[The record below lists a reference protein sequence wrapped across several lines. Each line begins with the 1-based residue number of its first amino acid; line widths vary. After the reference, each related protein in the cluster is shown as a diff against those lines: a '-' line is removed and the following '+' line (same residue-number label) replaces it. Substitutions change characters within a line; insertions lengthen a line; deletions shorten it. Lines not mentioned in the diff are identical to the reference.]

1 MSMPPN
7 DLIKWTKKILMEV
20 QEDGGTERVE
30 LWHQIGDDGGERLHI
45 FKNLSEHQPEDLAEA
60 IWENAQGDAK
70 TRTVGMM
77 QRYAAQAFAGGDDDD
92 GIPSYMH
99 SFVMTGGAVSNVFGD
114 DSDPATPA
122 GQTKQGMRLVE
133 QLHKMLM
140 QQTEMTAGRLA
151 RDYREERDA
160 RIKAENK
167 LLEGFELYQ
176 KLLDKTHERDLERA
190 EQVQNAKRTDQFMG
204 LLMSVAPIVLM
215 KFLPQGQPGIPS
227 PAGGEGSGSPPT
239 PHGTIGPLVSG
250 SPRSIALGRIL
261 LSIPRESA
269 QALLGSLSQLT
280 QIAVMQLVASYQ
292 ESPPGFDKSRDDLRD
307 IAIREMLRTLSK
319 SELLAILMAL
329 DRESQQEFLAI
340 VKSYSAEEARLD
352 EERPDVLKN
361 NPPTTNGKSH
371 GEEEAEESQ
380 GQA

>member
-7 DLIKWTKKILMEV
+7 DLIKWCKQILMEV

-30 LWHQIGDDGGERLHI
+30 LWHHVEGEGGDRLHI

-60 IWENAQGDAK
+60 IWEAADGDRK
-70 TRTVGMM
+70 TRSAGMI
-77 QRYAAQAFAGGDDDD
+77 QRYAAQAFAGADDSD
-92 GIPSYMH
+92 GIPEYMH
-99 SFVMTGGAVSNVFGD
+99 AFIMTGGAAANMFGD
-114 DSDPATPA
+114 DTEPSTPA
-122 GQTKQGMRLVE
+122 GQAKQGMRLVE

-215 KFLPQGQPGIPS
+215 RFLPAQGGSASGPAAPDGSSS
-227 PAGGEGSGSPPT
+227 PATTGS
-239 PHGTIGPLVSG
+239 TIGPLISG

-269 QALLGSLSQLT
+269 QTLLGSLSQMT

-292 ESPPGFDKSRDDLRD
+292 ESPPGFDKSKDDLRD

-361 NPPTTNGKSH
+361 NPPTNGKSH
-371 GEEEAEESQ
+371 GSEETEESQ